1 MQLNLR
7 KSTLLLRI
15 IGSISLII
23 FITIQVAEI
32 NNINAI
38 YFLYSS
44 VLCFLIILISKFLI
58 YLGKYYYKE

>member
-23 FITIQVAEI
+23 FIIIQVAEI
-32 NNINAI
+32 NNMIAM

-44 VLCFLIILISKFLI
+44 ALCFLIILISKFLI
-58 YLGKYYYKE
+58 YLSKYYYKE

>member
-23 FITIQVAEI
+23 FITIQVTEI